1 MTNYITFL
9 TDINTFRN
17 AKVVRRNVSSGDKG
31 EFFTRTFVS
40 YNNSV
45 RIKVQ

>member
-1 MTNYITFL
+1 MTNYIAFL

-17 AKVVRRNVSSGDKG
+17 AKVVRRNFSNGDKG
-31 EFFTRTFVS
+31 ELFTHTFVS